1 LKKTNEY
8 RIINSNNKITSGY
21 LMTSLIGL
29 NYYEILGVS
38 STASDSEIR
47 IAYKKKALKCH
58 PDKASQ
64 NCLTVERATEVFKQV
79 QEAHETL
86 SNPQK
91 RKLYDSKINI
101 LPRMPASFNTTHG
114 FGSSYG
120 SQRKSEDD
128 YEETFFPGKIN
139 QDINVIIDGDS
150 SEILDQF
157 LKSNPFE
164 NSLLKSIFYS
174 ACRKGKFNIVRYLI
188 EVRRLSPNL
197 KVDDGLFCTGPIFK
211 TAAESG
217 NLALVKYLLEV
228 HHVDIESQGLSAG
241 TRDTALSRA
250 ASKGHA
256 DVVEYLISKGANL
269 NPEVSNSDILNQAID
284 SKKIS
289 VVMLLVEAGT
299 KIGSFNL
306 GKALERG
313 SLDIVQYL
321 LQKKPDI
328 KAHQY
333 TSSPACMAVKSGN
346 VALVKYLEEKEGLD
360 LLEKHQSWDDSIAL
374 LMVAAAESGSVEM
387 MRFLLDERGLN
398 EKVMGNPKYIKSI
411 LSEAVGHKKCLR
423 TKGETQEA
431 LKFVKFLMEERKFVL
446 AKEKLEWLITDCV
459 QFSGIEIN
467 SYLQSYLYDSDPSKK
482 DVLLAIANQGLEIF
496 NLADL
501 FKLYNS
507 KLIKKGKYAD
517 FSFEVHCHI
526 KERKIS
532 IERLRECFL
541 ENRQMM
547 VDALFYYLSYYH
559 KDDLSALQL
568 LLELGV
574 DLNSEDAKGV
584 PAIHAALQSGG
595 RNKIVQFFIDNKA
608 DLSKKDKHGRTAAEI
623 LR

>member
-1 LKKTNEY
+1 
-8 RIINSNNKITSGY
+8 
-21 LMTSLIGL
+21 MTSVTSL

-38 STASDSEIR
+38 PTASDSEIR
-47 IAYKKKALKCH
+47 MAYKKKALSCH

-64 NCLTVERATEVFKQV
+64 NNLTVERATEVFKQV

-91 RKLYDSKINI
+91 RKLYDSKRNS
-101 LPRMPASFNTTHG
+101 LPRMPASFYH
-114 FGSSYG
+114 
-120 SQRKSEDD
+120 SQRKREDD
-128 YEETFFPGKIN
+128 YEATLFPERIN
-139 QDINVIIDGDS
+139 QEINNIIDGDS
-150 SEILDQF
+150 SETLDQF
-157 LKSNPFE
+157 LKSKSFE

-174 ACRKGKFNIVRYLI
+174 ACRKGKFNIVKYLI

-197 KVDDGLFCTGPIFK
+197 KVNDDLSFTGPIFK
-211 TAAESG
+211 AAAESG
-217 NLALVKYLLEV
+217 NLDLVKYLLEV

-256 DVVEYLISKGANL
+256 DVVEYLITKGANL
-269 NPEVSNSDILNQAID
+269 NPEVSNSDILDRAID
-284 SKKIS
+284 SKKLS

-299 KIGSFNL
+299 KIDSFNL
-306 GKALERG
+306 SRALERG

-321 LQKKPDI
+321 LQKKPNI
-328 KAHQY
+328 KAHHY
-333 TSSPACMAVKSGN
+333 TSSPACKAVKSGN

-360 LLEKHQSWDDSIAL
+360 LLEKYRSWDDSIAS

-398 EKVMGNPKYIKSI
+398 EKVMDNPKYIQSI
-411 LSEAVGHKKCLR
+411 LSAAVKHRTCLP
-423 TKGETQEA
+423 TKGETQDA
-431 LKFVKFLMEERKFVL
+431 LKFVKFLMEDRKFVL
-446 AKEKLEWLITDCV
+446 AKEKLEWLITDCA
-459 QFSGIEIN
+459 QFSGIKMN
-467 SYLQSYLYDSDPSKK
+467 SYLQSYLYDPDQSKK

-496 NLADL
+496 NIADL

-507 KLIKKGKYAD
+507 KLIKKGKYDD

-559 KDDLSALQL
+559 KDDLSALKL

-574 DLNSEDAKGV
+574 DLNSEDAEGV
-584 PAIHAALQSGG
+584 AAIHAALRSGG
-595 RNKIVQFFIDNKA
+595 LNKIVQFFIDNKA